1 MTYYTCMVLLI
12 FRFKCAQFRRAL
24 RGFAALR
31 AEVRGEQATRAVTLS
46 RYCNLKRITFN
57 GHRAHK
63 HDFGCSQARFW
74 LQVP

>member
-46 RYCNLKRITFN
+46 RYSN
-57 GHRAHK
+57 HY
-63 HDFGCSQARFW
+63 
-74 LQVP
+74 LQVYFQVFPSLNNVHGYVLGT